1 MQSTYDQISSDP
13 KRRKRIDKEYQTLV
27 ISEVKQQE
35 QYRDFREYLI
45 ESLKDIEIAKRVF
58 MSYFRRMQRLR

>member
-35 QYRDFREYLI
+35 QYRDFWEYLI
-45 ESLKDIEIAKRVF
+45 ESLKDIEIAQSVF